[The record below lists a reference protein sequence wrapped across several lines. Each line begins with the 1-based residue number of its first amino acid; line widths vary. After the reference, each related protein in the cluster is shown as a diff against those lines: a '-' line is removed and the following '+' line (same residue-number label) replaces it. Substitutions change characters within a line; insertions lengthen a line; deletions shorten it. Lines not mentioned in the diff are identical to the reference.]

1 MRKNV
6 VMSAMYASLAMFA
19 VLLQATSAAR
29 SEEPSRVSQPPIKGM
44 RVIDNEEND
53 LLRKITVIS
62 PGVYEAVITS
72 ATGGGIPE
80 FYDLTRE
87 DQAKT
92 NLTQPSRG
100 LLEIGWHGSETSS
113 DGKSMASIA
122 DWPSAYRMRLNLPAV
137 MEVIEQGPARVRVRV
152 KTPLTFWDKRV
163 HEKTSV
169 TCVYTFYP
177 AGRIVSQVSIEY
189 NEETT
194 FNWSREYG
202 PHLYLYHDRKT
213 PASQPFDIRTPKI
226 ESLVDEP
233 DAPAEQ
239 LVMAYPTTPEIQT
252 SFFITIPIEAQKR
265 FSHSMRHSAHALNWV
280 RGGYGSA
287 NVKMTKGFTD
297 EWACMIQM
305 GTKGSPLL
313 KEFKSPRDA
322 VPFADDYREPAKLS
336 DAELVKDDEGDFNK
350 DGFNESQGC
359 HVIKASGPAVSIG
372 YEKGEAAGFA
382 PAFKIVGWKGA
393 VPANVNV
400 DGKNMPAAIS
410 LTNGNLIVSIIGEI
424 TGKKATIKIGQ

>member
-1 MRKNV
+1 MHKSLI
-6 VMSAMYASLAMFA
+6 MSLLYASLTVCAA
-19 VLLQATSAAR
+19 ILLTASKAC
-29 SEEPSRVSQPPIKGM
+29 SEEPARASHPAAKGM
-44 RVIDNEEND
+44 RVIDNEEDD

-100 LLEIGWHGSETSS
+100 LLEIGWHSSEISKE
-113 DGKSMASIA
+113 GKPWIA
-122 DWPSAYRMRLNLPAV
+122 DWPSAYHMRLKTPAA
-137 MEVIEQGPARVRVRV
+137 MEVIEQGPARVRVQV
-152 KTPLTFWDKRV
+152 KTPFTFWD
-163 HEKTSV
+163 EKVYENTCV

-177 AGRIVSQVSIEY
+177 AGRIVSKVNIEY
-189 NEETT
+189 NEDRT

-226 ESLVDEP
+226 DSLVDEP

-239 LVMAYPTTPEIQT
+239 LVMAYPTTPEIRT

-265 FSHSMRHSAHALNWV
+265 FSHSMRHTAHALNWV

-313 KEFKSPRDA
+313 KEFKSPKEA
-322 VPFADDYREPAKLS
+322 IPFANDYREPAKLS

-359 HVIKASGPAVSIG
+359 YVISADGPAVSIT
-372 YEKGEAAGFA
+372 YEKGETAGFA
-382 PAFKIVGWKGA
+382 PAFKIVNWKGVA
-393 VPANVNV
+393 PVGVTI

-410 LTNGNLIVSIIGEI
+410 LTNGNLIVSILGEI
-424 TGKKATIKIGQ
+424 TGKKAMIKIGQ